1 MDFLFAKNEPFNI
14 ASIQQ
19 DDGGKHG
26 ASTSYW
32 RDGPRTHENECNNDQ

>member
-19 DDGGKHG
+19 DEGGKKG
-26 ASTSYW
+26 SFYLLLKIWTKN
-32 RDGPRTHENECNNDQ
+32 TQK